1 MSTLLDKLQNEM
13 KKALKSKDKERLS
26 VIRMLISEIKKEQ
39 IDKKK
44 DLSDDEILKIIQ
56 RYAKQRREAIEQYK
70 KANRQDLVEKE
81 EKELNIVLEFLPEQ
95 LTEEE
100 ITKIVEE
107 SINEVGANSIK
118 DMGKVMKVVMEK
130 VKGRADGSIVSKIV
144 REKLNK

>member
-1 MSTLLDKLQNEM
+1 MSTLLKKLQDEM
-13 KKALKSKDKERLS
+13 KKALKSKNTLKLS

-44 DLSDDEILKIIQ
+44 ELSDEEILKIIQ

-70 KANRQDLVEKE
+70 KAGRQDLVEKE
-81 EKELNIVLEFLPEQ
+81 EKELNIVLEFLPKQ

-100 ITKIVEE
+100 INKIVEE
-107 SINEVGANSIK
+107 TIKEIGASSIK
-118 DMGKVMKVVMEK
+118 DMGKVMKAVMEK

-144 REKLNK
+144 KAKLDN